1 VIGLRPAFTAGM
13 NRIELNEI
21 PESGKP
27 QLLYQIEVLALTFA
41 MLGALS
47 LYSIA
52 FWALTNDLR
61 RTQRFPWSDGP
72 LSNWMVWLGLAM
84 TLNALA
90 ANICPTRTWTERQ
103 SVLLSRL
110 SRFKSLPRREE
121 QPVAGQL
128 ALGGK

>member
-13 NRIELNEI
+13 NHIQLNDI
-21 PESGKP
+21 PETGKP
-27 QLLYQIEVLALTFA
+27 PLLYETEVLALTFA

-52 FWALTNDLR
+52 FWALTSNLR
-61 RTQRFPWSDGP
+61 LTQCFPWSDGP
-72 LSNWMVWLGLAM
+72 LSNWLIWLGLAM

-90 ANICPTRTWTERQ
+90 TNIHPTRTWTERE
-103 SVLLSRL
+103 SVLLSRRT
-110 SRFKSLPRREE
+110 RFGSLPRREE
-121 QPVAGQL
+121 RLVAGQL

>member
-1 VIGLRPAFTAGM
+1 MIGLRPAFTTGM
-13 NRIELNEI
+13 NRIQLNEI
-21 PESGKP
+21 PESGTP

-61 RTQRFPWSDGP
+61 LTQCFPVVRWPTLELDDLARAGNDGERPYGKDLSDDD
-72 LSNWMVWLGLAM
+72 LDRETN
-84 TLNALA
+84 
-90 ANICPTRTWTERQ
+90 
-103 SVLLSRL
+103 VLLSRL
-110 SRFKSLPRREE
+110 SRFRSLPRREE
-121 QPVAGQL
+121 QLLAGQL